1 MIRLFRTVAYAEGL
15 SFLILLGIAM
25 PLKYIGGMPEYV
37 RVVGALHGGLFLAY
51 FAGVIYFADHH
62 EWSKKKTLY
71 GLIAS
76 VLPFGTFVF
85 DRRYFSKT

>member
-25 PLKYIGGMPEYV
+25 PLKYVWGMPEYV

-51 FAGVIYFADHH
+51 VAGIVYFADHY
-62 EWSKKKTLY
+62 EWSKKKTLL
-71 GLIAS
+71 GFAAS

-85 DRRYFSKT
+85 DRRYFSA